1 MTKLD
6 ILAASAAAAAL
17 FSSPALARPMTAQD
31 LQSMHRMG
39 SLAVS
44 PDGRV
49 APNNVDL
56 GIEKFNSARNARF
69 PLGLQRLD
77 HRTQS
82 RSSELVFYQTM
93 GAA

>member
-1 MTKLD
+1 ML
-6 ILAASAAAAAL
+6 LE
-17 FSSPALARPMTAQD
+17 QD
-31 LQSMHRMG
+31 LLSAKLYARLSAMSKSMSPF
-39 SLAVS
+39 SLSPENSALS